1 MKSTTP
7 CNRSPYSA
15 SAGLIAFGFS
25 LAFTLGAPVAAASA
39 VNWTGD
45 GGDNLWSNAANWSSG
60 HVPWAEVSNEDWVVI
75 DDAAVLSN
83 SSLNTLQA
91 PQQRG
96 INVLQVLNGGS
107 LSVTGDLTV
116 LNQTSTSA
124 NVIIGADSSLSVS
137 GDIITGVTGT
147 TNRFNSWTINGT
159 VSAANF
165 RGRPANPQSGNDRI
179 GGYELFIDGGT
190 MNITNTFS
198 WIDNKAGN
206 AAGIS
211 RLTIGNKGTL
221 VAASMSTD
229 WLSWEEQTLTFV
241 DGTGSITFGKSGWDE
256 NIILSSL
263 FGTHIL
269 LGEGV
274 QGQLLLSDSG
284 ANWVVSVV
292 VPEPATTT
300 LLLGIGALASVA
312 LLRRRFGIGTEK

>member
-1 MKSTTP
+1 MKTTTP
-7 CNRSPYSA
+7 CNRFPYSA

-25 LAFTLGAPVAAASA
+25 LAFAFVASGAAAAA
-39 VNWTGD
+39 VNWTGN

-60 HVPWAEVSNEDWVVI
+60 RVPWAEANGRDWAVI
-75 DDAAVLSN
+75 DGAAVLSN
-83 SSLNTLQA
+83 SSLNIQQA
-91 PQQRG
+91 QDQRG

-107 LSVTGDLTV
+107 LSVSGDLTV
-116 LNQTSTSA
+116 LNPTSTSG
-124 NVIIGADSSLSVS
+124 NVIIGAGSSLSVS
-137 GDIITGVTGT
+137 GDIITGVNGT

-165 RGRPANPQSGNDRI
+165 RGRPANPQPANPSRT

-206 AAGIS
+206 VAGIS
-211 RLTIGNKGTL
+211 RLTIGNNGAL
-221 VAASMSTD
+221 VTASMSTD
-229 WLSWEEQTLTFV
+229 WLSWEQQTLTFV
-241 DGTGSITFGKSGWDE
+241 DGTGSLTFGKSGWDE
-256 NIILSSL
+256 NTILNTL
-263 FGTHIL
+263 FGSHIL

-274 QGQLLLSDSG
+274 QGHLSLNDTG

-292 VPEPATTT
+292 VPEPATAT

-312 LLRRRFGIGTEK
+312 LLRRRKAAR